1 LPQTFR
7 SLIAAL
13 FIITPALALQACGDN
28 TPVTPTPPDNSTAPK
43 LTCPSGA
50 SAVSPAGA
58 PVSVVYPLP
67 TVAGGLAPLVGP
79 TCTPP
84 TGSTFPAGSTNV
96 TCTVTDAKARADVCT
111 FAVTVTV
118 PPKLSASRF
127 VAYGDSI
134 TYGEDGANSFS
145 ETIGGQRFH
154 TDVQFPTPQ
163 TYPGALA
170 TELDTRYTLPPL
182 PSVSNQGRPSEP
194 VLDPQTFP
202 TNFVNR
208 TTASPPYEVVLL
220 MEGANDIANAS
231 PSAIAAGLGRMIDNA
246 RSRGMKVFLATI
258 PPENASS
265 QCIPGCR
272 GGSAGLVLPFNDAVR
287 ALAASRG
294 VPLVDVFQ
302 AFHGDVL
309 TLIGTDGLHPTA
321 AGYQVIADTF
331 FASIKQTLE
340 ISTPT
345 TTSTSFRMPFVT
357 APRRR

>member
-96 TCTVTDAKARADVCT
+96 TCTVTDAKARADICT

-127 VAYGDSI
+127 VAFGDSI
-134 TYGEDGANSFS
+134 TWGEDGRNSAS
-145 ETIGGQRFH
+145 ESVAGGQRLH
-154 TDVQFPTPQ
+154 VEVQFDTPN
-163 TYPGALA
+163 TYPGALQ
-170 TELDTRYTLPPL
+170 TELDTRYTSQL
-182 PSVSNQGRPSEP
+182 PSVDNAGLPNES
-194 VLDPQTFP
+194 VLG
-202 TNFVNR
+202 TNTLSRFVSR
-208 TTASPPYEVVLL
+208 TSGFDVVLL
-220 MEGANDIANAS
+220 MEGANDLPNAS
-231 PSAIAAGLGRMIDNA
+231 ASSIAAGLGRMIDNA
-246 RSRGMKVFLATI
+246 RSRGVKPYLATI

-272 GGSAGLVLPFNDAVR
+272 GSYAGLVPPLDDQIR
-287 ALAASRG
+287 LLAASKG

-309 TLIGTDGLHPTA
+309 TLIGPDGLHPSA
-321 AGYQVIADTF
+321 AGYHVIADTF